1 VPPTSA
7 PTSSRARSTPLGHAP
22 SEGAAAFE
30 KRLTRATLFAVTAVA
45 AFMTVVTTTDRLGW
59 TALETGRSFA
69 HPSLGPWISGGST
82 LALIVLQTC
91 FHRGAEWAVRALTL
105 LLVLIIIPGIRGTL
119 LSQAIPQSIWV
130 PSLLAFALTSQRWS
144 LFIVVTSFATAFA
157 TKAELRAIESP
168 VPLLASLLI
177 VCILVAARAI
187 RDKLI
192 EDARAHARHVAEL
205 AATDELTTLPN
216 RRALNARL
224 DAMLAEAK
232 ARRESGAVLFVGLD
246 GFTSINET
254 LGHEKGDHVLVEA
267 GVRLRGCV
275 REGDFVARFGGDEY
289 VVLLAEARDPGRA
302 EAIAKEILAALA
314 QPYLFGEEQAFLS
327 ACVGAARFPADGDTT
342 SELLRAADQALAA
355 AKEFGRNCFVPFAAK
370 LHEEAEQRKTLALD
384 LRHALANGE
393 IRVFYQPIVELATG
407 AIHKAEALAR
417 WQHPTR
423 GWVSPAVFIPIAEST
438 GLIHDLGD
446 HIFREAVE
454 QVTRWRGHY
463 STRFQISVN
472 RSPAQFRVG
481 GGDRI
486 FWPRHLGERGLPG
499 DSIVLEIT
507 EGLLLDDT
515 HGVLE
520 HLESLRE
527 AGIGVSLDDFGTGYS
542 ALAYLH
548 KYPIDFVKID
558 QSFVRALSPGSKN
571 HALCKA
577 IVHMAHELGMK
588 VVAEGVETEEQRDLL
603 LAAGCDYAQ
612 GYLFSRPVP
621 AHELEPLLADAPRV
635 TQPHA

>member
-1 VPPTSA
+1 M
-7 PTSSRARSTPLGHAP
+7 
-22 SEGAAAFE
+22 SEGAVAFE
-30 KRLTRATLFAVTAVA
+30 QRLTRSMLFAVTGVA
-45 AFMTVVTTTDRLGW
+45 AFLTVVTTTDLAGW
-59 TALETGRSFA
+59 TQLSTGRSFA
-69 HPSLGPWISGGST
+69 HPSLGPWISGGT
-82 LALIVLQTC
+82 TVALVILQTC

-105 LLVLIIIPGIRGTL
+105 MLIFVIIPGIAGSTL
-119 LSQAIPQSIWV
+119 EQAIPQAIWV
-130 PSLLAFALTSQRWS
+130 PALLAFALTTQRWS
-144 LFIVVTSFATAFA
+144 LFIVGCTVVVAIA
-157 TKAELRAIESP
+157 TKPELRNLESP
-168 VPLLASLLI
+168 VPVLVSLLI
-177 VCILVAARAI
+177 VCILATSRAI

-192 EDARAHARHVAEL
+192 DDAREHTRHVAEL
-205 AATDELTTLPN
+205 AATDELTGLPN
-216 RRALNARL
+216 RRSLSARL
-224 DAMLAEAK
+224 TEMLAASL
-232 ARRESGAVLFVGLD
+232 RSSDGGAVLFVGLD

-254 LGHEKGDHVLVEA
+254 LGHEKGDRVLVET

-275 REGDFVARFGGDEY
+275 RERDFVARFGGDEF
-289 VVLLAEARDPGRA
+289 VVLLAEGGETGRA
-302 EAIAKEILAALA
+302 ESVAKEILAALSR
-314 QPYLFGEEQAFLS
+314 PFPFGEEQAFLS
-327 ACVGAARFPADGDTT
+327 ACVGAARFPADGATE

-355 AKEFGRNCFVPFAAK
+355 AKELGRNCFVPFAAK

-384 LRHALANGE
+384 LRHALANDE
-393 IRVFYQPIVELATG
+393 VRVFYQPIVELATG

-446 HIFREAVE
+446 HVFREAVE
-454 QVTRWRGHY
+454 QVTRWRSAH
-463 STRFQISVN
+463 SSRFQISVN

-520 HLESLRE
+520 HLEALRE

-548 KYPIDFVKID
+548 KYPIDYVKID
-558 QSFVRALSPGSKN
+558 QSFVRALAPASKN
-571 HALCKA
+571 LALCKA

-588 VVAEGVETEEQRDLL
+588 VVAEGVETEEQRALL

-621 AHELEPLLADAPRV
+621 AAELDPLLASAPRISA
-635 TQPHA
+635 PHA